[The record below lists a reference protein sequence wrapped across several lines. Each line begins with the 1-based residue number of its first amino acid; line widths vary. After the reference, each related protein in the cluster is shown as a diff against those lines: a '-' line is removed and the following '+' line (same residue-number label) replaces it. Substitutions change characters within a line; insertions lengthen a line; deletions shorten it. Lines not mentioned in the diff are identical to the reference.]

1 MLEGYNNFATRKWR
15 WPGFKW
21 ITGWLLLFGAI
32 NTRAETASVK
42 TLIHTTSFYCS
53 IFCLIS
59 AECSSGVL
67 VRQLSPYYRNV
78 ASCTITRHHCSL
90 DRCQYFH
97 TCLTEDFRYKNLNA
111 AVWRLTICTL
121 LKIRCAPSLKLTL
134 QESTEREIPH
144 CGRHGSTR
152 LFSRWIQSG
161 RSYSS
166 LQHASRLL
174 PPVDGCITVKQ
185 GGGRRHDART
195 KPQSVPHKLA
205 RSI

>member
-78 ASCTITRHHCSL
+78 ASCTITRHLFFGQAPVFSHVSHRRLSL
-90 DRCQYFH
+90 QESQRRCMKTHNMYP
-97 TCLTEDFRYKNLNA
+97 C
-111 AVWRLTICTL
+111 
-121 LKIRCAPSLKLTL
+121 LKIRYAPSLKLTL

-152 LFSRWIQSG
+152 LFSRWIRSG
-161 RSYSS
+161 CSYSS

-195 KPQSVPHKLA
+195 KPQSVPHILA

>member
-90 DRCQYFH
+90 DRHQYFH

-161 RSYSS
+161 CSYSS

-195 KPQSVPHKLA
+195 KPQSVPHILA